1 MTRCKREQLRKF
13 TEDERIW
20 LERISRSQS
29 EPASHVIRAKQLL
42 AVAQGKAYTQAAQ
55 LAGIKS
61 GDTTSSLV
69 RRFNESGLDALQ
81 PGHGGGPKEKYGQS
95 ERERILQEFRRD
107 PTPEIDGTAT
117 WSLKTLCAAL
127 HKAPDADGLAEV
139 SEDTIRTV
147 LLEHGYSWQQSRTW
161 CETGTAVRKRKRGRV
176 TVTDPEAM
184 PKKTN

>member
-1 MTRCKREQLRKF
+1 MSRSKREQLREF
-13 TEDERIW
+13 TKDERIW
-20 LERISRSQS
+20 MERISRSQS

-42 AVAQGKAYTQAAQ
+42 AVAKGSSYTQAAHG
-55 LAGIKS
+55 AGLKS

-69 RRFNESGLDALQ
+69 GRFNRSGLDALQ
-81 PGHGGGPKEKYGQS
+81 PGHGGGPSEKYGQT

-127 HKAPDADGLAEV
+127 HKAPDGLAEV

-161 CETGTAVRKRKRGRV
+161 CETGTAVRKRKRGQV
-176 TVTDPEAM
+176 TVTDPETM
-184 PKKTN
+184 PQKT